1 MRGRSLICSMI
12 EKRSDSDGEAEIR
25 IADIST
31 KSFIK
36 RPALKDAA
44 FIAISTF
51 MNNAIFVKNRPG
63 SVYMCDAAFL
73 AVIKSKFRWMISG
86 TSRVLYF
93 VDKKLKYQ
101 SDMKE
106 YPRIGLQPSYNPE
119 LGPIY
124 NCEKGENAFFLCS
137 KALTDA
143 IGVEGIENAL
153 NKAASQDE
161 WMRLVEE
168 MAGDTDFAAQALIMP
183 EKRKAPISR
192 IIIIVMLAIVI
203 ALLLILIFK

>member
-1 MRGRSLICSMI
+1 MI
-12 EKRSDSDGEAEIR
+12 EKRSESDGEAEIR
-25 IADIST
+25 IADIGT

-36 RPALKDAA
+36 RPSLKDAA
-44 FIAISTF
+44 FIAIGTF

-63 SVYMCDAAFL
+63 HVYMCDAAFL
-73 AVIKSKFRWMISG
+73 AVVKSKFRWMISG

-93 VDKKLKYQ
+93 VDKTLKYQ

-119 LGPIY
+119 VGPIY
-124 NCEKGENAFFLCS
+124 ECEKGENAFFLCS

-143 IGVEGIENAL
+143 IGEKGIEDAL
-153 NKAASQDE
+153 KQASSQDE
-161 WMRLVEE
+161 WMEIVER

-183 EKRKAPISR
+183 EMKKAPLSR
-192 IIIIVMLAIVI
+192 ILVLVVLAIVV
-203 ALLLILIFK
+203 ALLLFFFLK